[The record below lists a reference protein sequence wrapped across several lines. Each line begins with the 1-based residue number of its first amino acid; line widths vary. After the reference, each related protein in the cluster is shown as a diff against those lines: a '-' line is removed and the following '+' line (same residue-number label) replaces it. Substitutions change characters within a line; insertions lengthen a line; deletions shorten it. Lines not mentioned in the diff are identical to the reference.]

1 MTSLQIEPR
10 NRSLETT
17 VADAR
22 VKLRFSRKSSE
33 SPLTLPTVT
42 FYFGIWFPLMLRPLD
57 VTALDM

>member
-10 NRSLETT
+10 NKSLETT

-22 VKLRFSRKSSE
+22 VKLRFSRTSSE

-42 FYFGIWFPLMLRPLD
+42 FYFGIWRNGSH
-57 VTALDM
+57 